1 MAVKYGTSG
10 HDKGTKALLGTF
22 DKNNGDFLY
31 GLDGDDELHG
41 RFGPD
46 YLNGGNGH
54 DKLWGDAGND
64 ILVGGKGNDQFNFAW
79 QMGKDQISDFNAA
92 GVNHKNET
100 DLIHLFS
107 IPVSEA
113 EMVTMING
121 LDGSSGTVSAAEQT
135 LLTKWGLT
143 LQSSGYQLFETDYE
157 WYAPK
162 DVNLDGKS
170 DAILH
175 LYSGEWVDFATDV
188 QWRADTYTENGVYDY
203 TKDDMLDTV
212 AFLNWG
218 SRDYEQAIVPV
229 NHAEGY
235 LFV

>member
-100 DLIHLFS
+100 DSPLQHPGQRS
-107 IPVSEA
+107 GGGEDDQRSRWEQRYGERGRADPPY
-113 EMVTMING
+113 EMG
-121 LDGSSGTVSAAEQT
+121 
-135 LLTKWGLT
+135 
-143 LQSSGYQLFETDYE
+143 
-157 WYAPK
+157 
-162 DVNLDGKS
+162 S
-170 DAILH
+170 DAAVERLP
-175 LYSGEWVDFATDV
+175 AP
-188 QWRADTYTENGVYDY
+188 
-203 TKDDMLDTV
+203 
-212 AFLNWG
+212 
-218 SRDYEQAIVPV
+218 RD
-229 NHAEGY
+229 G
-235 LFV
+235 L